1 MSQVKWPT
9 PNPSG
14 AAAVDLRNGPTAE
27 LLQAVVHNLPTFI
40 AIEPLLLF
48 LKDTY
53 HGGGLGSSAAMSD
66 ITDDVHEK
74 GSLPGSPKRKET
86 ISNNREC
93 TLQLCSSKGK
103 EPVCDNPERSQSPC
117 SSNVKE
123 AIHEK

>member
-1 MSQVKWPT
+1 
-9 PNPSG
+9 
-14 AAAVDLRNGPTAE
+14 
-27 LLQAVVHNLPTFI
+27 LPTFI

-53 HGGGLGSSAAMSD
+53 HGGGLGSPVAISD

-74 GSLPGSPKRKET
+74 GSLPSSPKGKET

-103 EPVCDNPERSQSPC
+103 EPICDNPKRTQSP
-117 SSNVKE
+117 SSFNGKE
-123 AIHEK
+123 AIRD